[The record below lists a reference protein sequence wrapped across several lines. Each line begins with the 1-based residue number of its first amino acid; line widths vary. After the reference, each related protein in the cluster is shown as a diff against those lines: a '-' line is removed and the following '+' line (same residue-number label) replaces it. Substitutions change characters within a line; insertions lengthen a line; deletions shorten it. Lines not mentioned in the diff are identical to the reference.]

1 MVYHAIKF
9 HRYRWFSVLHRWSR
23 GVFECFYHIRLD
35 WSYMPA
41 GPEQLIIQRSPV
53 HTSFMCRRCPLKYE
67 ACTKIKHFYS
77 RWCNWYP
84 DDKKDISCLLFL
96 NVEDFSFFEAAYPPI
111 TTYKTDL
118 VWCRSPFPYRRA
130 TAKHLF
136 FAYGTDGQPPKN
148 TLGESLGVSFIWK
161 KSCKQHRSL
170 GKCPWNLI
178 GDNRAIPY
186 YRAWF
191 WS

>member
-1 MVYHAIKF
+1 
-9 HRYRWFSVLHRWSR
+9 
-23 GVFECFYHIRLD
+23 
-35 WSYMPA
+35 
-41 GPEQLIIQRSPV
+41 
-53 HTSFMCRRCPLKYE
+53 MCRRCPLKYE
-67 ACTKIKHFYS
+67 ACTKINHFYS

-96 NVEDFSFFEAAYPPI
+96 NVEDFSFSCGE
-111 TTYKTDL
+111 
-118 VWCRSPFPYRRA
+118 SPFPYRRA

-161 KSCKQHRSL
+161 KARKQHRSL

-178 GDNRAIPY
+178 GDNRVIPY

-191 WS
+191 WSLQTFLETNVMKVHGQVGHASTICRRPWGDLFIRLCY

>member
-1 MVYHAIKF
+1 
-9 HRYRWFSVLHRWSR
+9 
-23 GVFECFYHIRLD
+23 
-35 WSYMPA
+35 
-41 GPEQLIIQRSPV
+41 
-53 HTSFMCRRCPLKYE
+53 MCRRCPLKYE
-67 ACTKIKHFYS
+67 ACTKINHFYS

-96 NVEDFSFFEAAYPPI
+96 NVEDVSFFDAAYPRI
-111 TTYKTDL
+111 TTYKTDV
-118 VWCRSPFPYRRA
+118 VWWEPKFPYRRA

-161 KSCKQHRSL
+161 KARKQHRSL

-178 GDNRAIPY
+178 GDNWAIPY

-191 WS
+191 WSLQTFLETNVMEMHGQVGQASTICRRPWGDLFIRLCY